1 LVAKSVA
8 VMMAIASVAAGIVH
22 LMLANPPRFQASPNF
37 GEAAGVVGMFFG
49 AIGIFQLIWWAV
61 VALKPKNRMIV
72 AFGVFVYSISI
83 VIYFVATVT
92 PLPFGVPQLRIN
104 QFPVLTKVLEAIFIV
119 GSLSILT
126 GEK

>member
-1 LVAKSVA
+1 
-8 VMMAIASVAAGIVH
+8 
-22 LMLANPPRFQASPNF
+22 
-37 GEAAGVVGMFFG
+37 MFFG